1 MTMTEQKNMPSTD
14 VDPVRRRSRLIWIA
28 GGVIAIAAVVA
39 IWKLLVGDVSRET
52 DDAYVSGHSVLLTPQ
67 VAGTITMIH
76 ADNTDRVKAG
86 DVLITIDSTDAQIE
100 LDAAEAQLA
109 QAVRTVRGQYANVG
123 RAEADIGVEQAAL
136 DKARADLKERESIAA
151 SGAITGEE
159 VRHARDAVRQTE
171 AALAASE
178 QSRLQALTQTQGAT
192 TLQEHPTIRVAIQ
205 RVRTAVLAL
214 ERTRILAPVSGMIS
228 QRKAQVG
235 RRVSPGD
242 PLLAIV
248 PLNQLWVDANFKE
261 VQLDKV
267 CAGQN
272 ATMTTDLYGSQ
283 VIYHG
288 RVRDIEAGSG
298 AAFALLPA
306 QNATG
311 NWIKVVQRVPVRIG
325 IDPGDLAAHPL
336 RVGVSMRVDVDV
348 RSCPHASDMSNAIS
362 DGSAIYNA
370 QVDAA
375 NARVAQIIADNLQMS
390 ASTGVLHE

>member
-1 MTMTEQKNMPSTD
+1 
-14 VDPVRRRSRLIWIA
+14 
-28 GGVIAIAAVVA
+28 
-39 IWKLLVGDVSRET
+39 
-52 DDAYVSGHSVLLTPQ
+52 
-67 VAGTITMIH
+67 
-76 ADNTDRVKAG
+76 VKAG

>member
-39 IWKLLVGDVSRET
+39 SWKLLVGDVSRET